1 MSLSRDGTASGWVQ
15 PASRQRRCL
24 AKALHPS
31 RNNLTLIRLL
41 ASLAVI
47 LGHADLLSPFAA
59 RPDPLQRL
67 LRFDSLGG
75 LAVETFFFV
84 SGLLV
89 TRSFLN
95 DPRPTAFVVK
105 RAFRIFPAL
114 IVCMLVTVL
123 VAGPLLT
130 DGSVVRYFD
139 SRETWL
145 YLAIN
150 STLLTWVR
158 WRLPGVFPCS
168 IHGVNAAL
176 WTLPLELHC
185 YYVVALLG
193 GARWLR
199 SRTSAVLFCVGVIL
213 VSLFAPERMPW
224 FGSNPPAHL
233 LPACFATG
241 VLVCLYAEH
250 IVIDWRTC
258 AGAWLVAALAA
269 TAGWPAYPFVLA
281 CFTTGLALATTPA
294 LLGRMRLTVDPSYGI
309 YIYGFLIQ
317 QTLYKIAP
325 TMGVHANQVLAI
337 AVAVG
342 IGLVSWHWIEKPA
355 LDLGHRLSRR
365 SELRTARK
373 AAALAPPLGVAGI

>member
-1 MSLSRDGTASGWVQ
+1 MNGRADEIAAGKAPSLR
-15 PASRQRRCL
+15 L
-24 AKALHPS
+24 AEALHPS

-47 LGHADLLSPFAA
+47 LGHAYLLSPFAS

-67 LRFDSLGG
+67 LGFDSLGG

-95 DPRPTAFVVK
+95 DPRPTAFMVK

-114 IVCMLVTVL
+114 VVCILLTVL

-130 DGSVVRYFD
+130 DGSVVRYFE

-145 YLAIN
+145 YLAVN

-199 SRTSAVLFCVGVIL
+199 SRTSAALFCAGVIL
-213 VSLFAPERMPW
+213 VSLLVPERMPW

-241 VLVCLYAEH
+241 VLACLYAEH
-250 IVIDWRTC
+250 IVIDWRVC

-269 TAGWPAYPFVLA
+269 LAGWPAYPFVLA
-281 CFTTGLALATTPA
+281 CFATCLALATMPA

-317 QTLYKIAP
+317 QTLYKLAP
-325 TMGVHANQVLAI
+325 TMGVHMNQALA
-337 AVAVG
+337 VTLAVG
-342 IGLVSWHWIEKPA
+342 VGLVSWRAIERPA

-365 SELRTARK
+365 AEKRAVREANHPVHPHGTAE
-373 AAALAPPLGVAGI
+373 I